1 VFSLFRV
8 FVIKI
13 YIRFQERIIYNMA
26 EESVIVTCP
35 ACGAKNRI
43 PSSRL
48 SEAPVC
54 GKCRES
60 LKSVIGTG
68 KPQEVTDSTF
78 ERDVMKYPG
87 AVLVDCW
94 APWCGPCKMVAPI
107 LDQLAV
113 EYRGRAKIAK
123 LNTDQ
128 NPEISTRYGI
138 RSIPTM
144 LIFKKGVQVDRMTGA
159 LPKQEIER
167 HLASAL

>member
-1 VFSLFRV
+1 LFKT
-8 FVIKI
+8 FD
-13 YIRFQERIIYNMA
+13 IRPEENKMA
-26 EESVIVTCP
+26 EETIIARCP

-43 PSSRL
+43 PLVRL

-68 KPQEVTDSTF
+68 LPQEVTDNTF
-78 ERDVMKYPG
+78 DSHVMAFPG
-87 AVLVDCW
+87 IVLVDCW

-107 LDQLAV
+107 LDQLAI
-113 EYRGRAKIAK
+113 EYRGRAKIVK

-128 NPEISTRYGI
+128 NPGISSRYGI

-144 LIFKKGVQVDRMTGA
+144 LIFKNGTQVDRMTGA

-167 HLASAL
+167 HLIAVL

>member
-1 VFSLFRV
+1 
-8 FVIKI
+8 
-13 YIRFQERIIYNMA
+13 MP
-26 EESVIVTCP
+26 EESIIAVCP

-43 PSSRL
+43 PLARL

-54 GKCRES
+54 GKCREP
-60 LKSVIGTG
+60 LRGVIGTG
-68 KPQEVTDSTF
+68 RPRDVTDSTF
-78 ERDVMKYPG
+78 DDDVINYPG

-107 LDQLAV
+107 LDELAL
-113 EYRGRAKIAK
+113 EYRGRARIAK

-128 NPEISTRYGI
+128 NPQTSARFGI

-159 LPKQEIER
+159 LPKQEIEK
-167 HLASAL
+167 HLAAAL